1 MRDTLEAV
9 RPQTRLT
16 IEECS
21 PMDPEEQHA
30 FFLKHGFIL
39 LHNILPNDKL
49 PRAQAAWNRAQDR
62 AEAEWHAKRNS
73 GPDSGGLDASQM
85 LYYDLPN
92 LLAEDDVFLDMID
105 SPVLVPVLSRITG
118 EQHSDTHPA
127 QCTMHS
133 ASAT

>member
-1 MRDTLEAV
+1 
-9 RPQTRLT
+9 
-16 IEECS
+16 
-21 PMDPEEQHA
+21 MDPEEQHA